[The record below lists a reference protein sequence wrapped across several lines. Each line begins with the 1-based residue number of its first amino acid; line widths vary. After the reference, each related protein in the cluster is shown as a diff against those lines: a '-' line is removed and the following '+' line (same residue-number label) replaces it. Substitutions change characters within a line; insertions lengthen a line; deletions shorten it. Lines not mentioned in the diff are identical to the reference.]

1 MASAHEVLRGRWSR
15 RGGEFADIA
24 IRSAAAAL
32 LLAALTGCVSYSYVD
47 DRNIHHIV
55 GFVDV
60 AIGPANGSS
69 ADAAASAVSVT
80 SLGFSA
86 YSHPDSGGGVVLGYS
101 KETLLML
108 PNNSCIDL
116 NSAGPC
122 SLEQRPPAVDPSLG
136 KKQP

>member
-1 MASAHEVLRGRWSR
+1 MASAQEVLRDRRSC

-24 IRSAAAAL
+24 IRSTASAL

-47 DRNIHHIV
+47 DRNVHHIV

-60 AIGPANGSS
+60 AIGPADGSPG
-69 ADAAASAVSVT
+69 DAAASAVRVT

-86 YSHPDSGGGVVLGYS
+86 YSHPDNGAGVVLGYS
-101 KETLLML
+101 EETLLML

-122 SLEQRPPAVDPSLG
+122 SSEQRPPAVDRSLG